1 MIVTLHQN
9 KRSDSRFIDFSNIA
23 IKFTSDI
30 TVFLAGI
37 PSGVLSIFTPDPT
50 HSSKIYT
57 DNIYMYPYDL
67 SW

>member
-9 KRSDSRFIDFSNIA
+9 KRSDSRFIDFSNIT

-30 TVFLAGI
+30 TVFLDGI

-50 HSSKIYT
+50 HSSK
-57 DNIYMYPYDL
+57 ML
-67 SW
+67 